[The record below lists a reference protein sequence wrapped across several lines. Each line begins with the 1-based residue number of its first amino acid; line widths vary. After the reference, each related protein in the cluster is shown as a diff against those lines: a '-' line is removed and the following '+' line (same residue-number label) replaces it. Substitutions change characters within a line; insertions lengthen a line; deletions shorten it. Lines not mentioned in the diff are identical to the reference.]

1 MSKLNKYSS
10 RLYQVDDVE
19 VEITNSNKN
28 QITNTD
34 NNYTIIKSIFIWY
47 YIYPKF
53 KEFINSLN
61 IEEMLAFSC
70 LLLNGLI
77 LNQTIPIFLT
87 LYGYSLI
94 NTF

>member
-34 NNYTIIKSIFIWY
+34 NNYTIIKSIFI
-47 YIYPKF
+47 
-53 KEFINSLN
+53 
-61 IEEMLAFSC
+61 
-70 LLLNGLI
+70 
-77 LNQTIPIFLT
+77 
-87 LYGYSLI
+87 
-94 NTF
+94 